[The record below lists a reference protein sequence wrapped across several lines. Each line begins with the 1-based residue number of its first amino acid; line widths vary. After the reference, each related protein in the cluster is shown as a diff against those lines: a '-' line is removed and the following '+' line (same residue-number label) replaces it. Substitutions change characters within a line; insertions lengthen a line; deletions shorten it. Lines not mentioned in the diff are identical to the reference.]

1 MTPAL
6 KDKKIVVTRDI
17 KQSREFIKKIRKFGG
32 IVVNFP
38 VVCIEQVDDWYEADQ
53 AIEHLD
59 SYNWIMFTS
68 INGAKYF
75 LKRLKKKHKKIGPQ
89 KIAVISDKIAAFIKK
104 QGIQIELVSEKSHVS
119 GLIKDLEHLSLN
131 AKRILLPGSNLSD
144 NLLMNYLAIRGC
156 DVTKVQ
162 VYRTVANSK
171 LNGREL
177 YLSLKNSEIHC
188 LTFFSTSAFK
198 YFIEVIDNDIVSILH
213 EQKTAIAVIG
223 DTTANAINEKGL
235 EVLIKPEHSSEEN
248 LLEAI
253 VQYFN
258 LNHQKDQRDSKL

>member
-1 MTPAL
+1 MTLAL
-6 KDKKIVVTRDI
+6 KNKKIVVTRDI

-32 IVVNFP
+32 IAVNFP
-38 VVCIEQVDDWYEADQ
+38 VVFIEQVDDWHETDQ

-59 SYNWIMFTS
+59 CYDWIIFTS

-75 LKRLKKKHKKIGPQ
+75 LNRLKKKHKKIGPQ
-89 KIAVISDKIAAFIKK
+89 KIAVISSKIAAFIKK
-104 QGIQIELVSEKSHVS
+104 QGIQIELVAAKSHVS
-119 GLIKDLEHLSLN
+119 GLIKELEHLSLN

-144 NLLMNYLAIRGC
+144 NLLMNYLIIRGC

-162 VYRTVANSK
+162 VYRTVANRK
-171 LNGREL
+171 LNGREM
-177 YLSLKNSEIHC
+177 YLSLKNNSIHC
-188 LTFFSTSAFK
+188 LIFFSPSAFK
-198 YFIEVIDNDIVSILH
+198 FFIEVIENDIVSILH

-235 EVLIKPEHSSEEN
+235 EVHIKPEHSSEED

-253 VQYFN
+253 VQYFTQ
-258 LNHQKDQRDSKL
+258 NHQKD